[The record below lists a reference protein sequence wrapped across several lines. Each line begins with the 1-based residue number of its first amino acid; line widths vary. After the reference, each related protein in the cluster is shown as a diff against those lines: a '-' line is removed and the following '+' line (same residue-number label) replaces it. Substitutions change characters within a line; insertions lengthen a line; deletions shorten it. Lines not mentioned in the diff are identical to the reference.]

1 MDQHR
6 VEPPQ
11 EQDELIR
18 TGNHATRPSSI
29 GCRARLSKSD
39 FTSPV
44 SNIGGVARLPEP
56 LLWAKPPA
64 EQEFP
69 GRLHLSPR
77 WRTCQRANS
86 APPDAAR
93 AKGGLG
99 QEGDGYAA
107 STREVPGA
115 RNLGT
120 RPDYRL
126 AKRRNYHPPVARG
139 WPGVAPVGAF
149 ELPPAA
155 CAPAAPQSP
164 PPPRARQNGR

>member
-1 MDQHR
+1 MVQHR

-11 EQDELIR
+11 EQDQLIR
-18 TGNHATRPSSI
+18 TGTHATRPSSI

-64 EQEFP
+64 EREFRW
-69 GRLHLSPR
+69 RLHLSPR
-77 WRTCQRANS
+77 WRTCRRANS
-86 APPDAAR
+86 VPPDAAR
-93 AKGGLG
+93 SKGRLG
-99 QEGDGYAA
+99 QEGGGYAA
-107 STREVPGA
+107 SAREVPGA
-115 RNLGT
+115 WNLGT
-120 RPDYRL
+120 RPGYRL
-126 AKRRNYHPPVARG
+126 AKRRNHHPPIARG

-155 CAPAAPQSP
+155 FAPAAPQSLSP
-164 PPPRARQNGR
+164 